1 MNPNPP
7 PTFDQLVELSIPLG
21 NKLVDL
27 TKSSTYEVDTDD
39 LGSDFER
46 VYGNAAVVTQNVG
59 SDFTFTFEGE
69 NGGMYPIAYT
79 VGNPNL
85 TSVDPNLVATVVTN
99 PGGSTIMVAQDSS
112 KTIDQTS
119 GFLWVINITV
129 VTLTT
134 VIVSYFLTPILTPIQ
149 VTIPASILS
158 SPRIQITVAWLKD
171 FQDIASATF
180 DIDANE
186 SYECGC
192 GPYKQLIGN
201 SKVFP
206 SSHCNKIVVAT
217 PYVTCYLAGEGD
229 FSTEKMTSINGTTDP
244 VWPEVFVY
252 AMTKFILNRLLNC
265 LFDLD
270 VLYTKNTKTF
280 LDEVRRSKYSK
291 FITYFI
297 ENRDLEKYFL
307 YSAY

>member
-7 PTFDQLVELSIPLG
+7 PTFDQLVEFSVPLG
-21 NKLVDL
+21 STPVDL
-27 TKSSTYEVDTDD
+27 TGSSNNTIDTEE
-39 LGSDFER
+39 LGPDFES
-46 VYGNAAVVTQNVG
+46 VYGEAKVNTISVG
-59 SDFTFTFEGE
+59 PIFNYSFEGT
-69 NGGMYPIAYT
+69 NGDMYNVDYT
-79 VGNPNL
+79 LGNANL
-85 TSVDPNLVATVVTN
+85 TSVDPNLIATVVTN
-99 PGGSTIMVAQDSS
+99 PAGSTIMVAQDSS
-112 KTIDQTS
+112 KTVDQTS
-119 GFLWVINITV
+119 GFLWVINTTV
-129 VTLTT
+129 VTATT
-134 VIVSYFLTPILTPIQ
+134 VIVSYFLTPVLTPIQ
-149 VTIPASILS
+149 VTIPESILS

-180 DIDANE
+180 DIDSDE
-186 SYECGC
+186 SLECVC
-192 GPYKQLIGN
+192 GPYKQLVGN

-206 SSHCNKIVVAT
+206 SSHCNKIVVAA

-229 FSTEKMTSINGTTDP
+229 FSTEKMTSINGTTNP

-270 VLYTKNTKTF
+270 ILYTENTKAF

-307 YSAY
+307 RSAY